1 MVELKLRKIDH
12 ASTDMGSANIVE
24 IAEISSLA
32 QWARADRGMCLII
45 EVTKGSSSVAERMLL
60 TGCDELMIGEGLA
73 AF

>member
-24 IAEISSLA
+24 MAEISSLA
-32 QWARADRGMCLII
+32 QWARADRGMCLMV